1 MKFRFCEHSRAGD
14 FMHARLPR
22 KKSPPLSRRAIKGDY
37 EKEEKKNE
45 KVDIISI
52 GGSC

>member
-1 MKFRFCEHSRAGD
+1 MKFRFCEHSCTGY
-14 FMHARLPR
+14 FMRARLPR

-45 KVDIISI
+45 KLIS
-52 GGSC
+52 SV